1 MGQMASNIMNPNI
14 ANPQQA
20 QWGDLD
26 PNEKAARGIAG
37 GLKGL
42 GPGLQ
47 NYFQQKTAM
56 ANSGGSGPM
65 IQPQQSQMVSP
76 DFFQPQRRGPNNLSF
91 YGDSNG

>member
-1 MGQMASNIMNPNI
+1 MGQMAGNMMNPNV

-26 PNEKAARGIAG
+26 PSEKGARVLAG
-37 GLKGL
+37 GIKGV
-42 GPGLQ
+42 GPALQ
-47 NYFQQKTAM
+47 NYFQQKTQM
-56 ANSGGSGPM
+56 ANSGGGPM

-76 DFFQPQRRGPNNLSF
+76 DFFQPQRRGANNLSF